1 MVFHRKCLKNFDT
14 NRHMFSH
21 IVLLKIFQEFMVA
34 TKPANEDES
43 EAKLRWAFRMY
54 DTDSSGE
61 YLTTMN
67 ALLMLHNGFTYL
79 TTYKYIFLFC
89 FPSFYLKFYEI
100 FIGSRMYWWKGV
112 LRNNKFNVWGARC
125 QLRKF
130 SEHVYCQALV
140 KPFLSWKDLF

>member
-79 TTYKYIFLFC
+79 TTYKYIFYFAFLLFT
-89 FPSFYLKFYEI
+89 
-100 FIGSRMYWWKGV
+100 
-112 LRNNKFNVWGARC
+112 
-125 QLRKF
+125 
-130 SEHVYCQALV
+130 
-140 KPFLSWKDLF
+140 

>member
-1 MVFHRKCLKNFDT
+1 
-14 NRHMFSH
+14 MFSH

-79 TTYKYIFLFC
+79 TTYKYIFYFAFLLFT
-89 FPSFYLKFYEI
+89 
-100 FIGSRMYWWKGV
+100 
-112 LRNNKFNVWGARC
+112 
-125 QLRKF
+125 
-130 SEHVYCQALV
+130 
-140 KPFLSWKDLF
+140 